1 MTEHLCAREPLV
13 DAISAFLAHRHMSG
27 MQDIRASLEQ
37 TIDEAGPDGLQALG
51 QRLSHAGTDWS
62 YYPRDPLARRI
73 HHVLAGRVLQQAPEV
88 RGTANLIA
96 TAGKP
101 LVIFANHLSYSDAN
115 AIEVLL
121 QLAGVRALADRLTVI
136 AGPKVYSNLNR
147 RFSSLCFGTIKI
159 PQSSTRS
166 SGEALMDPREAARA
180 ARRSI
185 QIALGRLG
193 LGEALLIFPE
203 GSRSRS
209 GQMQRLLAGVA
220 RYLDAPDVWVVPMG
234 LTGTERL
241 FPIGEET
248 LNPVPLT
255 LTIGR
260 PVPASVFRERHEG
273 DRQRI
278 MDDIGLAIARL
289 LPPLYRGAYGGNSE
303 FRSQISD

>member
-1 MTEHLCAREPLV
+1 MTEPLCGREPLV
-13 DAISAFLAHRHMSG
+13 DAISAFLAHRHAAG
-27 MQDIRASLEQ
+27 MPEIRASLER

-51 QRLSHAGTDWS
+51 RSLSHAGTDWS
-62 YYPRDPLARRI
+62 YYPCDPLARRI
-73 HHVLAGRVLQQAPEV
+73 HHVLAARVLQEAPKV
-88 RGTANLIA
+88 RGTAHLTA
-96 TAGKP
+96 VAGKP
-101 LVIFANHLSYSDAN
+101 LAIFANHLSYSDAN

-121 QLAGVRALADRLTVI
+121 QQAGAHALAERLTVI

-166 SGEALMDPREAARA
+166 SGEAVMDPREAARA

-185 QIALGRLG
+185 QIAHERLG

-209 GQMQRLLAGVA
+209 GRMQRLLAGVA
-220 RYLDAPDVWVVPMG
+220 RYLEPPDVWVVPMG

-255 LTIGR
+255 LTIGQPILAGDLR
-260 PVPASVFRERHEG
+260 GRAQG
-273 DRQRI
+273 DRQRL
-278 MDDIGLAIARL
+278 MDDLGLAIARL
-289 LPPLYRGAYGGNSE
+289 LPPEYRGAYGENSDL
-303 FRSQISD
+303 RNQISD